1 MSFLL
6 LWVLL
11 FETTIM
17 YMKTYTGD
25 YLVFGVINTRK
36 EKIDMQYKKKNNL
49 VLCTWEGFLEK
60 ASIKMRIERWIR
72 LSR

>member
-17 YMKTYTGD
+17 YMKTYTSD

-36 EKIDMQYKKKNNL
+36 EKIDVQYKKKKQP
-49 VLCTWEGFLEK
+49 GFVYLG
-60 ASIKMRIERWIR
+60 R
-72 LSR
+72 LSGEGIN